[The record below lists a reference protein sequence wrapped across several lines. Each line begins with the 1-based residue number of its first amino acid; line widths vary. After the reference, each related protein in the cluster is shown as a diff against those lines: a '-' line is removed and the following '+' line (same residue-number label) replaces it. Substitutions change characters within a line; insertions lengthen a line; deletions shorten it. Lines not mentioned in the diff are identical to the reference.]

1 MKFSMKSFL
10 LYNKAKVLIIYAEKY
25 IFSNIPKNYIVYRK
39 NMEQAIFNLNI
50 DIIKANNNEGN
61 IRRKYQKDV
70 LIDIQSVD
78 LFLSIL
84 NDLKLV
90 ERKRFLVFL
99 NMLEEIRKISIAWMD
114 NETKK

>member
-1 MKFSMKSFL
+1 MNSFL

-25 IFSNIPKNYIVYRK
+25 ILSNIPKNYIVYRK
-39 NMEQAIFNLNI
+39 NMEQAIVNLNI